1 MTAVCTTSDELTL
14 ELICCALEVW
24 GNKLINGVTG
34 DWGVDGIAAAG
45 IEWEGWST
53 VGVMLLLVTIRLVDI
68 M

>member
-1 MTAVCTTSDELTL
+1 MR
-14 ELICCALEVW
+14 
-24 GNKLINGVTG
+24 GVTG

-45 IEWEGWST
+45 MECDGWST